1 MAYPFI
7 DIEKKWQKHWAEKKT
22 FRAENTSSKPKYY
35 VLDMFPYPSGAG
47 LHVGHPLGYIASD
60 IVARYKRLK
69 GFNVLHPMGYDS
81 FGLPAEQYAIQTGQ
95 HPAVTTESNIARYRE
110 QMDKIGFSFD
120 WSREVRTSDPN
131 YYKWTQ
137 WIFLKLFN
145 SWYNPTTNKAEDIST
160 LIEKLNTNSLP
171 NGQGWAGASTEK
183 EKSDLLMNYRLAYL
197 SEAWVNWCPQLG
209 TVLANEEVK
218 DGVSERGGYPV
229 ERKLMPQWSLRITA
243 YAERLLNDLE
253 TIDWSDSIKE
263 SQRNWIGRSEGSSL
277 RFKVANS
284 KLEIEVFTTRP
295 DTIFGVTFLTLAP
308 ENEIVLQITTPEQK
322 AKVDAYITYAKNRS
336 ERDRQADVKKIT
348 GEFTGAYA
356 LHPFTGKKIPVW
368 IGDYVLA
375 TYGTGAVMAVPSSD
389 ERDHKFAKHFGIPV
403 IRVIEGTEHLEDPCE
418 KLHGIMINSDF
429 LNGMES
435 QAAIKRCIQEIE
447 KRGLGKGKTQFRL
460 RDAIFGRQRYWGE
473 PIPMYYENGIPKA
486 VDEKHLPVILPEVDK
501 YIPTEAG
508 EPPLARAKD
517 WKYKNKYEFEK
528 TTMPGWAGSSWYY
541 LRYMVQDVKHI
552 KPEDDKAFADTNSI
566 NYWRQV
572 DLYIGGAEHATG
584 HLLYVRFW
592 TKFLNDLGFIPVTE
606 PAKKLINQGMI
617 QGMSAFVYRV
627 NGTNK
632 FVSYNLRKEYDT
644 TAVHIDVCLVENS
657 FLNIEIFKKHREDF
671 INAEFILEDGKYVCG
686 HEVEK
691 MSKSKL
697 NVVTPD
703 AICNDFG
710 ADTLRLYEMFLGP
723 LEMSKPWSTQGISGV
738 FGFLNRFWR
747 LFHKGNEFDQ
757 FVISEDAPTKPE
769 LKILHKTI
777 KKIQED
783 IESYSF
789 NTSVSAF
796 MICANELTELK
807 CNKRAILEP
816 LVILLSPFAP
826 HIAEEL
832 WEKLGH
838 KESISFAP
846 FPYYN
851 EAFTIDDSFAYPV
864 SFNGKM
870 RFNLELSLSL
880 SPAEIEK
887 EVMAFEQTLKYLEG
901 KQPKK
906 VIVVPKKIVN
916 IVI

>member
-389 ERDHKFAKHFGIPV
+389 ERDHKFAKHFDIPV
-403 IRVIEGTEHLEDPCE
+403 IHVIEGTEHLEDPCE
-418 KLHGIMINSDF
+418 KLHGTMINSDF

-435 QAAIKRCIQEIE
+435 HAAIKRCIQEIE

-473 PIPMYYENGIPKA
+473 PIPMYYDNGIPKA
-486 VDEKHLPVILPEVDK
+486 VDEKDLPIIYLVGGFCTLFSANYSGKLSDK
-501 YIPTEAG
+501 YGKRKIFIIMAAISAISVYTITNMKESNIYVATLITSFFMIAITGRVIPSMAMITGSVESKYRG
-508 EPPLARAKD
+508 GFMSLNSCTQNLASAIAASLSGLIII
-517 WKYKNKYEFEK
+517 K
-528 TTMPGWAGSSWYY
+528 T
-541 LRYMVQDVKHI
+541 
-552 KPEDDKAFADTNSI
+552 PEGLIENFNISG
-566 NYWRQV
+566 
-572 DLYIGGAEHATG
+572 YICIAMTIIAI
-584 HLLYVRFW
+584 LISL
-592 TKFLNDLGFIPVTE
+592 FLNYE
-606 PAKKLINQGMI
+606 
-617 QGMSAFVYRV
+617 
-627 NGTNK
+627 
-632 FVSYNLRKEYDT
+632 
-644 TAVHIDVCLVENS
+644 
-657 FLNIEIFKKHREDF
+657 
-671 INAEFILEDGKYVCG
+671 
-686 HEVEK
+686 EK
-691 MSKSKL
+691 AS
-697 NVVTPD
+697 D
-703 AICNDFG
+703 
-710 ADTLRLYEMFLGP
+710 
-723 LEMSKPWSTQGISGV
+723 
-738 FGFLNRFWR
+738 
-747 LFHKGNEFDQ
+747 
-757 FVISEDAPTKPE
+757 
-769 LKILHKTI
+769 
-777 KKIQED
+777 
-783 IESYSF
+783 
-789 NTSVSAF
+789 
-796 MICANELTELK
+796 
-807 CNKRAILEP
+807 
-816 LVILLSPFAP
+816 
-826 HIAEEL
+826 
-832 WEKLGH
+832 
-838 KESISFAP
+838 
-846 FPYYN
+846 
-851 EAFTIDDSFAYPV
+851 
-864 SFNGKM
+864 
-870 RFNLELSLSL
+870 
-880 SPAEIEK
+880 
-887 EVMAFEQTLKYLEG
+887 
-901 KQPKK
+901 
-906 VIVVPKKIVN
+906 
-916 IVI
+916 

>member
-22 FRAENTSSKPKYY
+22 FRAENISSKPKYY

-60 IVARYKRLK
+60 IVTRYKRLK

-435 QAAIKRCIQEIE
+435 HAAIKRCIQEIE

-486 VDEKHLPVILPEVDK
+486 VDQKDLPVILPEVDK

-541 LRYMVQDVKHI
+541 LRYMDANNEK
-552 KPEDDKAFADTNSI
+552 EFASKDAI
-566 NYWRQV
+566 NYWQNV

-584 HLLYVRFW
+584 HLLYIRFW

-657 FLNIEIFKKHREDF
+657 FLNMEIFKKHREDF
-671 INAEFILEDGKYVCG
+671 TDAEFILEDGKYVCG

-757 FVISEDAPTKPE
+757 FVISGDAPTKPE

-846 FPYYN
+846 FPFYN